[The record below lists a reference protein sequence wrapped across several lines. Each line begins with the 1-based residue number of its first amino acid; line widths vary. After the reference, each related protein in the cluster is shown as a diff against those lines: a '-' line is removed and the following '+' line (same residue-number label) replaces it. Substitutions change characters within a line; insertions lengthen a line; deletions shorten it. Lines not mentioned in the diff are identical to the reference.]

1 MREPS
6 LSETHA
12 HGACYSIGCYVLRSL
27 QVQLGLFP
35 CEVTPNMRHFFRGR
49 MGSFSVFLLVAVLV
63 VGGLGWV
70 TYAALE
76 VEREQFRVRADA
88 DLTQKLHVA
97 LWRLDGRVAP
107 ALAVEDSRPYNHYS
121 AVFVPSVVLRT
132 DGQPWQQGAV
142 IEPSPL
148 LFAELPDWFRLH
160 FQAELDDE
168 TGSWD
173 SPQVH
178 FGALRRRLANTLT
191 TKQLSNVTAER
202 CELLGRLESAIPPR
216 TLLVALK
223 ERGAATTPR
232 GTTFLPV
239 PDSNDNNAFNNGDQQ
254 QPLGRSAAPISR
266 GRGNPGFNYPE
277 SQARMGVTNEAKTE
291 IGNTSNLRE
300 NPDVAHCTVS
310 HSGADWFNCAPLPA
324 SSTLI
329 DIHMSALHPLWLDAE
344 GESQLLMVRLV
355 SIQKR
360 EVCQGVV
367 LNWPKLNALLLQ
379 QVQDIFPDAELSPVL
394 PGTPADP
401 ERTMS
406 TLPVQLIPGTPAI
419 SPTMPTWTPLRI
431 GLVLAWT
438 AALIA
443 LFAVGLSGWSLI
455 DLSERRI
462 RFVSAVTHELRT
474 PLTTLRLYLDML
486 TSGFVKEEKQK
497 EEYLQTLAAESE
509 RLNRLVSNVLDFSRL
524 ENGRPSLQKT
534 LLTPAELLGGVRET
548 WQGRC
553 TGAGKELV
561 IDCVLPA
568 ETVLET
574 DLALTQQVL
583 GNLLDNACKYSKGA
597 SDCRVWVRARADG
610 KRLHLEVEDRGPGVV
625 LGERR
630 AIFRPF
636 RRGPGADVAAG
647 GVGLGLALAQRWA
660 QLLGGR
666 LTLQSASE
674 GGACFRLELPL

>member
-1 MREPS
+1 
-6 LSETHA
+6 
-12 HGACYSIGCYVLRSL
+12 
-27 QVQLGLFP
+27 
-35 CEVTPNMRHFFRGR
+35 MRHFFRGR
-49 MGSFSVFLLVAVLV
+49 MGSCAVFLLVAVLV

-76 VEREQFRVRADA
+76 VEREQFRARSDA

-107 ALAVEDSRPYNHYS
+107 ALAVEDSRPYNHFS

-148 LFAELPDWFRLH
+148 LSAEFPDWMRLH
-160 FQAELDDE
+160 FQVELEDDMAGWE
-168 TGSWD
+168 

-178 FGALRRRLANTLT
+178 NGALRRRLTNTLS
-191 TKQLSNVTAER
+191 KPQLANVTDER
-202 CELLGRLESAIPPR
+202 RELLERLEKAVPPR
-216 TLLVALK
+216 TLLAALQ
-223 ERGAATTPR
+223 ERGVEPTPR
-232 GTTFLPV
+232 GTSFVPV
-239 PDSNDNNAFNNGDQQ
+239 PEPSDNNANFNNGDQQ
-254 QPLGRSAAPISR
+254 RLDQQGPRGQFQPQTGR
-266 GRGNPGFNYPE
+266 GRANPGFNYPE
-277 SQARMGVTNEAKTE
+277 SQVRMGVTNEAKSE
-291 IGNTSNLRE
+291 VGNTGNSLRV

-324 SSTLI
+324 SSALI
-329 DIHMSALHPLWLDAE
+329 DIRMSELRPLWLE
-344 GESQLLMVRLV
+344 VGGESQLLLVRLV
-355 SIQKR
+355 RVGDDRQ
-360 EVCQGVV
+360 VCQGVV
-367 LNWPKLNALLLQ
+367 LNWGKLNSLLLQ
-379 QVQDIFPDAELSPVL
+379 QVQDIFPDAELSPVSAGA
-394 PGTPADP
+394 PIDP
-401 ERTMS
+401 ERTMA
-406 TLPVQLIPGTPAI
+406 TLPVQLVPGTPAVV
-419 SPTMPTWTPLRI
+419 PTMPTWTPLRF
-431 GLVLAWT
+431 GLVLAWA

-443 LFAVGLSGWSLI
+443 LLAVGLGGWSLI
-455 DLSERRI
+455 DLAERRI

-497 EEYLQTLAAESE
+497 EEYLQTLAAESD

-534 LLTPAELLGGVRET
+534 LLTPGALLESVRET
-548 WQGRC
+548 WHGRC
-553 TGAGKELV
+553 TGAGKELI
-561 IDCVLPA
+561 IDSTVPE
-568 ETVLET
+568 ETIVET
-574 DLALTQQVL
+574 DVALTQQVL
-583 GNLLDNACKYSKGA
+583 GNLLDNACKYSKGS

-610 KRLHLEVEDRGPGVV
+610 KRLLLEVEDRGPGVV
-625 LGERR
+625 VGERR
-630 AIFRPF
+630 AVFRPF

-666 LTLQSASE
+666 LSLQSVSE